1 MSICKN
7 ISTLLE
13 LYAEGKLGERE
24 RKLVEEHLAVCPECR
39 DKYVRM
45 KAAIKNLRSSYE
57 LLLKEFEE
65 IEKHNKAKEHNIFY
79 LNISSYIDNEL
90 PYSEAVDFRRYI
102 LKSKPARKSLEEAYS
117 LRNTLKTSFNEYSDK
132 LKLNY
137 AKEIIKQLRSERKEP
152 TNMILKRMM
161 ITLGVLLVFMI
172 AFFLYVTSAYNKQV
186 SENIPTQ
193 NQEIVQD
200 TESETWEE
208 EPAETQITENE
219 ESETLAEVSE
229 E

>member
-7 ISTLLE
+7 IGALLE
-13 LYAEGKLGERE
+13 LYAEGKLGEQE
-24 RKLVEEHLAVCPECR
+24 QKLVEEHLASCPKCR
-39 DKYVRM
+39 DKYVQM

-65 IEKHNKAKEHNIFY
+65 IEKHNIFKVKEHEIFY

-90 PYSEAVDFRRYI
+90 SYNEAVDFRRYL

-117 LRNTLKTSFNEYSDK
+117 LRNTLKTTFNDYSDK

-137 AKEIIKQLRSERKEP
+137 AKEIAGQLRSERKEP
-152 TNMILKRMM
+152 IGMILKRMM

-172 AFFLYVTSAYNKQV
+172 AFFLYITTAYNKQIT
-186 SENIPTQ
+186 ETIPEPT
-193 NQEIVQD
+193 QEIVQD
-200 TESETWEE
+200 MQSESIEE
-208 EPAETQITENE
+208 EPNQEIESE
-219 ESETLAEVSE
+219 ESETLADSSE